1 MRNIGTQQPAAL
13 QKHWYNMAVVVAALG
28 YFVDVYDLLLFGIV
42 RVPSLLDLG
51 YRGEELLHV
60 GAYLLNWQMGGML
73 VGGVLWG
80 VWGDKKGRLSVL
92 FGSIAL
98 YSIANILNGTV
109 QSIGM
114 YAFYRF
120 IAGIGLAGEL
130 GAGITLVAEVMT
142 KEHRGYGTTIVS
154 AFGIFGAVVAAI
166 VAEWFDWRTA
176 YYIGGGLGLVLL
188 ILRISAYES
197 GMFHH
202 MKQEAVR
209 RGDFLALLYRKN
221 LWPRYLRGIL
231 IGVPIWFVIGIL
243 ITFAPE
249 FAQFLGVAL
258 DANGKTTIEASEA
271 IMYHY
276 AGAAT
281 GALCCGLLSQYLK
294 SRKKALYYF
303 LLADAAGVF
312 IYFLLQGASAAVFYL
327 YCFLF
332 GVANGYWSVFI
343 TIASEQFGT
352 NIRATVT
359 TSTPNFVRGAVV
371 PITTSFVWLNQQG
384 LGMMGATLIVGA
396 VVLTLAFVSLY
407 FTEETYGKD
416 LNYLE
421 VFGTQKQAEGQEL

>member
-1 MRNIGTQQPAAL
+1 MRHSEGHPSTTL
-13 QKHWYNMAVVVAALG
+13 QRHWYNMAVIVSALG

-42 RVPSLLDLG
+42 RVPSLIDLG
-51 YRGEELLHV
+51 YSGEELLHK

-80 VWGDKKGRLSVL
+80 IWGDKKGRLSVL

-166 VAEWFDWRTA
+166 VADWFDWRTA

-188 ILRISAYES
+188 VLRISAYES

-202 MKQEAVR
+202 MRKETVS
-209 RGDFLALLYRKN
+209 RGNFLGLLYRRQQF
-221 LWPRYLRGIL
+221 PRYMRGIL

-249 FAQFLGVAL
+249 FAQYLQVAL
-258 DANGKTTIEASEA
+258 DENGKTLIEASKA

-281 GALCCGLLSQYLK
+281 GALFCGLLSQYLR
-294 SRKKALYYF
+294 SRKKALFYFLAADALGVFAYF
-303 LLADAAGVF
+303 LLTGS
-312 IYFLLQGASAAVFYL
+312 SAAVFYL

-343 TIASEQFGT
+343 TVASEQFGT

-371 PITTSFVWLNQQG
+371 PITTSFVWLSQQG
-384 LGMMGATLIVGA
+384 MGLMGAALLVGA
-396 VVLTLAFVSLY
+396 VVLALAFVSLY
-407 FTEETYGKD
+407 LTEETYGKD

-421 VFGTQKQAEGQEL
+421 PF

>member
-1 MRNIGTQQPAAL
+1 
-13 QKHWYNMAVVVAALG
+13 MAVVVAALG

-98 YSIANILNGTV
+98 YSIANLLNGTV
-109 QSIGM
+109 QSISM

-120 IAGIGLAGEL
+120 IAGVGLAGEL

-142 KEHRGYGTTIVS
+142 REHRGYGTTIVS
-154 AFGIFGAVVAAI
+154 AFGIFGAVVAAV

-176 YYIGGGLGLVLL
+176 YYIGGGLGLLL
-188 ILRISAYES
+188 LVLRISAYES
-197 GMFHH
+197 GMFHYIR
-202 MKQEAVR
+202 QEAVSRGNFLSLLMR
-209 RGDFLALLYRKN
+209 RSQF
-221 LWPRYLRGIL
+221 PRYLRGIL

-249 FAQFLGVAL
+249 FAQFLGIAL
-258 DANGKTTIEASEA
+258 DSSGHTTIEASSA

-281 GALCCGLLSQYLK
+281 GALLCGLLSQFLK
-294 SRKKALYYF
+294 SRKKALLYFLIADALGLLGYF
-303 LLADAAGVF
+303 LLAGST
-312 IYFLLQGASAAVFYL
+312 ASVFYL
-327 YCFLF
+327 YCFVF

-343 TIASEQFGT
+343 TVASEQFGT

-371 PITTSFVWLNQQG
+371 PITTSFVWLNHQG
-384 LGMMGATLIVGA
+384 LGLMGAALAVGGIVF
-396 VVLTLAFVSLY
+396 LLAFVSLY
-407 FTEETYGKD
+407 HTEETYGKD
-416 LNYLE
+416 LNYVE
-421 VFGTQKQAEGQEL
+421 PD